1 MTDLVLSL
9 LAQAGDAA
17 TGGAP
22 AGGGTG
28 TPAQPGGG
36 DSFFRFFLPLILMFV
51 IFYWLMYRG
60 QKKERQKQVDMLNSI
75 KKGDRIQT
83 IGGILGSVVEVR
95 DHEVV
100 VKVDESNNVKIRFN
114 RAAVKEVLADG
125 AAPAAMEKN

>member
-1 MTDLVLSL
+1 MTDMLLSL
-9 LAQAGDAA
+9 LAQGGDAA

-28 TPAQPGGG
+28 TPAPPGGG

-60 QKKERQKQVDMLNSI
+60 QKKERQKQVDLLNAI

-83 IGGILGSVVEVR
+83 IGGVFGSIVEVR
-95 DHEVV
+95 EHEVV

-114 RAAVKEVLADG
+114 RAAVKEILADG
-125 AAPAAMEKN
+125 VPSPLEKK